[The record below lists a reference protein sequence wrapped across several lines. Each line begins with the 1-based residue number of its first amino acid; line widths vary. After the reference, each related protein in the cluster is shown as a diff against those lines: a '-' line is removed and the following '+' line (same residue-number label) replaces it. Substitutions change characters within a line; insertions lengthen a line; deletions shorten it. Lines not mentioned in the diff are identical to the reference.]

1 MAAKSA
7 KSLSAAL
14 SVVMRPIGSIFPY
27 EKNPRIND
35 HAVAAVVASIEQ
47 FGWRQPIVVDR
58 HSVIII
64 GHTRFK
70 AAQKMGCTEVPVHV
84 ADLPPAKVRALRLAD
99 NKTGELAE
107 WDNLLLGAE
116 LDGLKADG
124 FDLSRLGFEA
134 SELSALLS
142 NGGGAIGPD
151 ELPEVPKNPICKP
164 GDLWLL
170 GDHRLYCGDATKEA
184 DVAQAFGDR
193 NPFML
198 VTDPPYGV
206 NYDSEWRVRA
216 GVQKRSV
223 NKGKVLNDGQAD
235 WSAAWSLFPGAVVY
249 VWHAG
254 VFSALVQAGIEKAGF
269 AIRAQIIW
277 NKDIAVFGRG
287 DYHWKHE
294 PCWYAVRSGSPSRR
308 TDDRKQTTVWDIA
321 TVEGKQKTVW
331 NIPQIRAVKDNPEE
345 GGYSGHG
352 TQKPVECM
360 ARPIR
365 NHGAAGDVIA
375 DFFCGSGTTIIAC
388 EMLGRKCCAL
398 ELDPGYVDM
407 TVARWEKFTGK
418 KAKRK

>member
-1 MAAKSA
+1 MAKKISSA
-7 KSLSAAL
+7 SAL
-14 SVVMRPIGSIFPY
+14 SVVMRPIGSVRPY
-27 EKNPRIND
+27 DKNPRIND

-47 FGWRQPIVVDR
+47 FGWRQPIVVDKAG
-58 HSVIII
+58 VIII

-70 AAQKMGCTEVPVHV
+70 AAQKMGCAEVPVHV

-116 LDGLKADG
+116 LDALKADG
-124 FDLSRLGFEA
+124 FDLSGLGFEK
-134 SELSALLS
+134 SELAALLKD
-142 NGGGAIGPD
+142 GGGSSGPD
-151 ELPEVPKNPICKP
+151 ELPEKPKKAVAKL
-164 GDLWLL
+164 GDVWLL
-170 GDHRLYCGDATKEA
+170 GDHRLCCGDATKAENVAEA
-184 DVAQAFGDR
+184 LGGR
-193 NPFML
+193 KPFMM

-206 NYDSEWRVRA
+206 DYDSEWRVRA

-223 NKGKVLNDGQAD
+223 NKGLVLNDTQAD
-235 WSAAWSLFPGAVVY
+235 WSPAWKLFGGAVCY

-254 VFSALVQAGIEKAGF
+254 VFSAIVQAGIEAAGF
-269 AIRAQIIW
+269 DIRAQIIW
-277 NKDIAVFGRG
+277 NKDVAVFGRG

-294 PCWYAVRSGSPSRR
+294 PCWYGVRSGLPARR

-321 TVEGKQKTVW
+321 CVEGKQSTIW
-331 NIPQIRAVKDNPEE
+331 NIQQIRAVKDNPEE

-365 NHGAAGDVIA
+365 NHGAAGDEIY
-375 DFFCGSGTTIIAC
+375 DGFCGSGTTIIAC
-388 EMLGRKCCAL
+388 EMLGRKCSAL

-407 TVARWEKFTGK
+407 IVARWEKFTGR
-418 KAKRK
+418 KAKRA